1 MPAADLAKNKGGDYL
16 GGRYY
21 PGKVCGS
28 RRHRLPGI
36 YFPRTMMLY
45 VLQFDAIS
53 ATPSGVSTMDRRPV
67 AYRTRQILTGI
78 SNIHRRLEGER
89 MTVDIFPGSQLP
101 VRDRTNT
108 LYCLPSC
115 RVLQRCT
122 AATILTN
129 YNHHGR

>member
-1 MPAADLAKNKGGDYL
+1 
-16 GGRYY
+16 
-21 PGKVCGS
+21 
-28 RRHRLPGI
+28 
-36 YFPRTMMLY
+36 
-45 VLQFDAIS
+45 
-53 ATPSGVSTMDRRPV
+53 MDRRPV

-78 SNIHRRLEGER
+78 SNSHRRLEGER

-115 RVLQRCT
+115 RVLQRST

-129 YNHHGR
+129 YNHYGR